1 MASRAPPRRRT
12 AAVPRPRALV
22 RPPRAA
28 LVPGRAPTPSPWRPA
43 TPPRA
48 RARSRTARR
57 RRPSPPVA
65 IAQRSGAARR
75 RAARAR
81 TASTA
86 RAAVRRTIATGPVA
100 GDRVFSK
107 LFARARVVRWCASA
121 WRSLR
126 RSSSAPCRS
135 SASNFSTSSRARRSV
150 VIPFSACP
158 GRASSRERSSAAR
171 RRSASAN
178 SSAAARHPR
187 SAATRRTAAML
198 RTAPSALSAVP
209 AAMLRRSAHCACA
222 AASCCRTQ
230 SRADSSSAFAVV
242 NPARAFSAGPIASAL
257 SDDCHRPRVRGGLP
271 ILERRARAV
280 PAVQRLRGVGALAAG
295 RDAHNE
301 FGRDVPRTARRR
313 WRRRGAASPSGRRQR
328 ATTRSW
334 SPSPLPTSPRP
345 ACAPPARSP
354 AAASWPASAPAP
366 ARPP

>member
-28 LVPGRAPTPSPWRPA
+28 HVPGRAPTPSPWRPA

-65 IAQRSGAARR
+65 IAQRRR
-75 RAARAR
+75 REASRRAR

-100 GDRVFSK
+100 GDRASK

-135 SASNFSTSSRARRSV
+135 SASDFSTSSRARRSV

-158 GRASSRERSSAAR
+158 GRASSRERSLSAAR
-171 RRSASAN
+171 GDRRARTRAPPRASPQRGDETDGGA
-178 SSAAARHPR
+178 
-187 SAATRRTAAML
+187 L
-198 RTAPSALSAVP
+198 RTAPSARRAAVP

-257 SDDCHRPRVRGGLP
+257 SDDAT
-271 ILERRARAV
+271 ARACV
-280 PAVQRLRGVGALAAG
+280 AASLYLSAALARNQRCSAVRGVGA
-295 RDAHNE
+295 
-301 FGRDVPRTARRR
+301 
-313 WRRRGAASPSGRRQR
+313 RRGRPRRAQ
-328 ATTRSW
+328 
-334 SPSPLPTSPRP
+334 
-345 ACAPPARSP
+345 
-354 AAASWPASAPAP
+354 
-366 ARPP
+366 